1 VAEKKKGKG
10 KGEKKRRKLK
20 GDGRQGVKEGKEIEK
35 N

>member
-1 VAEKKKGKG
+1 VAEKKKGK
-10 KGEKKRRKLK
+10 ERKLK